1 MKNKVSAKIKFAI
14 ALTPIAFV
22 LFVIFAANSNQ
33 TLVKVEAAGGAEV
46 YAQSCSRCHGGDG
59 KSQTGKGKQ
68 TRATDLTTST
78 IGDAK
83 GIKIINNGKEL
94 MPGFKG
100 TLTDSEITAV
110 MAYVKGFRK

>member
-1 MKNKVSAKIKFAI
+1 MKNKVSNKIKLII

-33 TLVKVEAAGGAEV
+33 AIVKVEAFGGAEV

-68 TRATDLTTST
+68 THATDLTTSR
-78 IGDAK
+78 ISDAK
-83 GIKIINNGKEL
+83 GIKIIANGKGS

-100 TLTDSEITAV
+100 TITDADMAAV
-110 MAYVKGFRK
+110 MAYTKGFRK